1 MKWEIMAMKMPC
13 DSKPQRKPPMGSN
26 GNQLSCYLGWT
37 KMFKRRS
44 GRTKILQWEYGV
56 EDENFGYT
64 HRWRMQG

>member
-1 MKWEIMAMKMPC
+1 MMKWEIRAIKMPC
-13 DSKPQRKPPMGSN
+13 DSKPQKKPPAGNN

-44 GRTKILQWEYGV
+44 GRRKILQCEQGI

-64 HRWRMQG
+64 HR